1 MLPLTQLPIAD
12 FVWFQNVVLPLL
24 GMGMG
29 AFALFGLYRT
39 INRFA
44 DRRHERQMAATARQ
58 SPGPEF
64 EELRN
69 RVELLEESV
78 DRVRDLEE
86 RLEFAERLLTR
97 ERRQQIE
104 SGSGD

>member
-1 MLPLTQLPIAD
+1 MLPPTQLPIAD

-44 DRRHERQMAATARQ
+44 DRRHERQMAAARQ
-58 SPGPEF
+58 SPDSEL
-64 EELRN
+64 EELRH

-78 DRVRDLEE
+78 DRVQDLEE

-104 SGSGD
+104 PGSGD